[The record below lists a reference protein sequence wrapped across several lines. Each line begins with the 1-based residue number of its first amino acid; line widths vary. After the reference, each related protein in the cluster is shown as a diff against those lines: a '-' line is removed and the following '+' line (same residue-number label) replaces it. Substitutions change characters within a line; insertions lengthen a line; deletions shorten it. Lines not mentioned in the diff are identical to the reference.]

1 MPIKGLPVHLIPIS
15 PNWHPKNCMTDS
27 KENYLWKL
35 TPSVP
40 LTKKNLSPLGKAA
53 TETPNTCF

>member
-27 KENYLWKL
+27 KEN
-35 TPSVP
+35 
-40 LTKKNLSPLGKAA
+40 
-53 TETPNTCF
+53 C